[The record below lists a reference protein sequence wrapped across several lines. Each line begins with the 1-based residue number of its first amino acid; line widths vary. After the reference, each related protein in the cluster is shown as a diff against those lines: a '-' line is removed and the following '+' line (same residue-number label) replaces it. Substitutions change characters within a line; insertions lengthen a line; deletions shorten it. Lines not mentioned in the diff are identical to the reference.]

1 MVTGVGLF
9 SGGLD
14 SILAVKVLQDQGI
27 GIIAVTFVTP
37 FFDAQKALEAAAGLD
52 IDHRVV
58 DITGDHL
65 EVVRHP
71 KHGHGRNMNPCIDCH
86 ALMFRKAGRL
96 MEDEGADFLF
106 SGEVLGER
114 PMSQNKGSLIRV
126 ARESGYEGLILRPLS
141 ATLLP
146 MTRPEREGKVDRSR
160 LLHLRGRGRKPQM
173 ELAEHYGVIEY
184 PAPAGGCLLTDPIFS
199 RRLRDLLEHQ
209 DPVSR
214 EDLELLK
221 FGRHLRL
228 APQVKLIV
236 GRDQE
241 DNRQIRALQTGRHI
255 LLDVKE
261 HPSPLGLLPA
271 EAPPELVRMA
281 ASVVLRYSD
290 APGDHMWMVEVFDG
304 GQSRNVQARAC
315 PRELTEK
322 MMI

>member
-1 MVTGVGLF
+1 VVTGVGLF

>member
-1 MVTGVGLF
+1 VVTGVGLF

-14 SILAVKVLQDQGI
+14 SILAVKVLQDQNI
-27 GIIAVTFVTP
+27 NIIAVTFVTP
-37 FFDAQKALEAAAGLD
+37 FFDAQKALQAAEGLGV
-52 IDHRVV
+52 DHRVV
-58 DITGDHL
+58 DITGEHMK
-65 EVVRHP
+65 VVRHP

-86 ALMFRKAGRL
+86 ALMFRQAGRL
-96 MEDEGADFLF
+96 METEGADFLF

-114 PMSQNKGSLIRV
+114 PMSQNRGSLIRV
-126 ARESGYEGLILRPLS
+126 ARESGYEDLILRPLS
-141 ATLLP
+141 AVLLP
-146 MTRPEREGKVDRSR
+146 MTRPEREDQVDRSR
-160 LLHLRGRGRKPQM
+160 LLNLSGRGRKRQM
-173 ELAEHYGVIEY
+173 ELAEHYAITEY

-228 APQVKLIV
+228 DPRFKLIV

-241 DNRQIRALQTGRHI
+241 DNRQIRALQTSGHV
-255 LLDVKE
+255 LLDVRE
-261 HPSPLGLLPA
+261 HPSPLGLLAA
-271 EAPPELVRMA
+271 EAPPDLVRLS

-290 APGDHMWMVEVFDG
+290 APGDQDWTVEVFYG
-304 GQSRNVQARAC
+304 RQSRDVQARAC
-315 PRELTEK
+315 PPELTEK